1 MKGFSRAKCSACI
14 WRCKCWGNPCA
25 IVDNAAHLSKDEMQA
40 MATHF
45 NLPETVF
52 IIPDKNQYLLRFFAT
67 KGELPLCCHG
77 ALGAAYYLFKSDY
90 GKSFNIKP
98 YQTKTDLD
106 IACNDN
112 LISMSMV
119 NNGKIIDDNIDLDII
134 SKLLAIDK
142 TSINAHLP
150 CAVASIGSPKLLA
163 PVIDRNILF
172 NMEPNLDLIS
182 QWCKKYSVNGV
193 YVYSND
199 TEQPHSD
206 YVGRN
211 FNPLFSNQEDIA
223 TGVAAAALAFMLNLK
238 NDKEKNNFTIEQ
250 GANLTSPSR
259 IDVSIDPEK
268 ISIKGEAYFNQ

>member
-1 MKGFSRAKCSACI
+1 MKVRIVNVFSI
-14 WRCKCWGNPCA
+14 NNQGGNPCA
-25 IVDNAAHLSKDEMQA
+25 IVDNAAHLSTDEMQA

-90 GKSFNIKP
+90 GKSFNIKS
-98 YQTKTDLD
+98 YQTKTSLD
-106 IACNDN
+106 IACDDN
-112 LISMSMV
+112 LIAMSIV
-119 NNGKIIDDNIDLDII
+119 NNGKIVDDNIDLDIT
-134 SKLLAIDK
+134 SKLLNIDK
-142 TSINAHLP
+142 TAINPHLP
-150 CAVASIGSPKLLA
+150 SAVASIGSPKLLV

-172 NMEPNLDLIS
+172 NMAPNLTLIS

-199 TEQPHSD
+199 TENPDSD

-211 FNPLFSNQEDIA
+211 FNPLFSHQEDIA

-238 NDKEKNNFTIEQ
+238 NDSKKHNFTIEQ
-250 GANLTSPSR
+250 GANLGKSS
-259 IDVSIDPEK
+259 K
-268 ISIKGEAYFNQ
+268 IYISLAQDYITIKGEAYFLK

>member
-1 MKGFSRAKCSACI
+1 MKVKIVNVFSI
-14 WRCKCWGNPCA
+14 NNQGGNPCA

-172 NMEPNLDLIS
+172 NMELNLDLIS